1 VAVRIDQNGGD
12 MPWVVRMLAK
22 VVILLFDLT
31 RIYGF
36 EYVCIDEA
44 IMIFREQVKYITWE
58 QEVLITLYWIAFEF
72 G

>member
-1 VAVRIDQNGGD
+1 

-36 EYVCIDEA
+36 EDVCIDEA